1 MRKEIKM
8 PQILGYD
15 ATVEAAKR
23 ALEAAQAAL
32 SRDVG
37 QAIGSA
43 GWSFLR
49 DKSDVIALVD
59 VVSELAN
66 QPDFVS
72 RLHAAADKVR
82 VQQPQRGRPPKV
94 NGTPTEQNC
103 PAQPDGGARATK
115 V

>member
-1 MRKEIKM
+1 M
-8 PQILGYD
+8 PQIQGYD

-23 ALEAAQAAL
+23 ALEAAQTAL

-37 QAIGSA
+37 QAIGTA

-49 DKSDVIALVD
+49 DKCDVIALVD

-72 RLHAAADKVR
+72 KLHAAADKVR
-82 VQQPQRGRPPKV
+82 VQQPQRGRPPKL
-94 NGTPTEQNC
+94 NGTTTDPNYS
-103 PAQPDGGARATK
+103 AQPDGGGRAAET
-115 V
+115 